1 MTSRRTLATLALVA
15 LVALAGCGATGGG
28 SGGGADG
35 GYQQAT
41 ELAASGAKATGAPT
55 GTPVAGDA
63 ASGGGGSG
71 SGVAVNVQQRKV
83 IKTGTVVV
91 TVDDFERAR
100 ANITSAVEGYGGY
113 VSDTSQERREIDN
126 ETWVRGQ
133 VVLRVP
139 QDRFDDLVDD
149 AKALGEVESVE
160 TNARDV
166 TGQIVD
172 IQARLENLRAERD
185 RLRELYD
192 QANTTEDVLAVQR
205 ELSDVQGEIERLEAR
220 LQSLQNQVAYSTLT
234 VRLEE
239 PRPTPNRVAPDRWYD
254 TPVLSAFLQSVDGV
268 VVVARAIVVG
278 LAYALPYLIAFG
290 LPVVLVGGAIWRYRG
305 RFGLPSRGDGG

>member
-1 MTSRRTLATLALVA
+1 MASRRTLSVLALVA
-15 LVALAGCGATGGG
+15 LVALAGCGASSGGAGGG
-28 SGGGADG
+28 DAGGE
-35 GYQQAT
+35 YQQAT
-41 ELAASGAKATGAPT
+41 ELAASGAEATGAPT
-55 GTPVAGDA
+55 ATPMAEDA
-63 ASGGGGSG
+63 AGGSG
-71 SGVAVNVQQRKV
+71 GDGGSGGAVNVQERKV

-91 TVDDFERAR
+91 EVQNFERAR
-100 ANITSAVEGYGGY
+100 ANITRAVERYGGY

-126 ETWVRGQ
+126 ETWVRGR

-139 QDRFDDLVDD
+139 QDRFDDLVND

-172 IQARLENLRAERD
+172 IRARLKNLRAERD
-185 RLRELYD
+185 RLRELYQ
-192 QANTTEDVLAVQR
+192 QANTTENVLAVQR

-239 PRPTPNRVAPDRWYD
+239 PRPTPDRIAPDRWYD
-254 TPVLSAFLQSVDGV
+254 TPVVSAFLQSVDGV

-278 LAYALPYLIAFG
+278 FAYALPYLIAFG
-290 LPVVLVGGAIWRYRG
+290 LPVLLVGGALWRYRG
-305 RFGLPSRGDGG
+305 RIGLPGR